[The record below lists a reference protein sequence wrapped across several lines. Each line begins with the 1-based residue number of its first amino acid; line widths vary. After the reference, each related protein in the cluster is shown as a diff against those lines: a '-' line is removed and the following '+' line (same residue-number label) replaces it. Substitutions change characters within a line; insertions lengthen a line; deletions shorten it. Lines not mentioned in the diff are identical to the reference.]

1 MKLSKS
7 AKARVKRL
15 TAAKQKELLKA
26 TAMLADYEIITN
38 ERYLAVKRA
47 LRSHL

>member
-1 MKLSKS
+1 MKLSKA
-7 AKARVKRL
+7 AKARCKRL
-15 TAAKQKELLKA
+15 NSSKQKELLKA
-26 TAMLADYEIITN
+26 AAMLADFEIITN